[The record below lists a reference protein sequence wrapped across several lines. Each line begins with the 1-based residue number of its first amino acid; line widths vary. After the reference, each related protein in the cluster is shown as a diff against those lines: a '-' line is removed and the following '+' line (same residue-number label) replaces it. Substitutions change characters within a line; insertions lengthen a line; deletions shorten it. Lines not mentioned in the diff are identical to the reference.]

1 MKPAR
6 IKFLT
11 TEEGGRQA
19 APTKAA
25 AHYRTNAG
33 PSTDPRDAQWT
44 LVVEFHEAPEQGAWT
59 SCQVN
64 YLAYDHPKCPPLTP
78 GTKLN
83 MFEGHRLVAN
93 VEVMG

>member
-33 PSTDPRDAQWT
+33 PTTDPMDAQWT
-44 LVVEFHEAPEQGAWT
+44 LVVEFDEQPSHDWT
-59 SCQVN
+59 DCKVN
-64 YLAYDHPKCPPLTP
+64 YLVYSHPECPPLTP

-83 MFEGHRLVAN
+83 MFEGHRLVAR
-93 VEVMG
+93 VELT